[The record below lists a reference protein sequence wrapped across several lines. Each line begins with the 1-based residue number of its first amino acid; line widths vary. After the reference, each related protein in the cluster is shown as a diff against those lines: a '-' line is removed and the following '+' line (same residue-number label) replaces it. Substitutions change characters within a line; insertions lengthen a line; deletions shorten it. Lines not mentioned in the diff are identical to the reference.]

1 MRWYEYKMETDD
13 LCAPEDLKAKLLA
26 MTDQLTEEEKNQP
39 MMKTPAPA
47 RPAPVQ
53 RKKPVRFPVK
63 RVGTLAACLAV
74 CAVGYGAFATGMI
87 GLGAKSSSPAVY
99 YSADS
104 TAAAMAAGGVDRAAV
119 DSPMAADYSLNSL
132 SLESSADNGT
142 AVFSEDDAAAA
153 AHSTNHAKIIYT
165 ANLSL
170 ESKDYDAA
178 RAALDAAAAQAGGYM
193 ESSSEYSGT
202 EDSRS
207 VSLTFRVPQKNY
219 ASFLAAVAEAG
230 NVTYKNQQ
238 ADDVTAQYMDV
249 EARLENLK
257 AQRTRLQ
264 QLQQQAETL
273 SDLLEIESSLTEVQ
287 SQIES
292 WQSQMDW
299 YSDQV
304 EQCTVYVSLSEVK
317 TYSPPSESF
326 VSRMADAFAS
336 GWQNFAQGVQQLAVF
351 LAGAWPVVVIAAA
364 VAVGGRTGVK
374 SLVALAVTLVCLFS
388 VLLPSLMKGANT
400 LLMTF
405 IVCAYVAVV
414 SLTIVGGVRKKTVC
428 AMLGAVAGTA
438 LALLFGLLAQGLTR
452 IDGLRIDDVEPLL
465 QLRQTGTPIG
475 LRGLLVGG
483 IVISALGAVMDVT
496 MGIASSLSEVH
507 AANPELS
514 RRELFRSGMNIGRDM
529 VGTMTNTLILAFL
542 GSGFTLILYL
552 YSLGLSPRQLLSS
565 AYVSLEVVSGVA
577 SSVGVILSI
586 PLTALITAEVFTREK
601 KSGKSA

>member
-1 MRWYEYKMETDD
+1 MKKKTKGPGPAAWLRENKWTCIV
-13 LCAPEDLKAKLLA
+13 LAAALAVLLTARLLA
-26 MTDQLTEEEKNQP
+26 
-39 MMKTPAPA
+39 
-47 RPAPVQ
+47 APV
-53 RKKPVRFPVK
+53 PVQSDEPENR
-63 RVGTLAACLAV
+63 AD
-74 CAVGYGAFATGMI
+74 YE
-87 GLGAKSSSPAVY
+87 
-99 YSADS
+99 SASVDQILSDS
-104 TAAAMAAGGVDRAAV
+104 TEKDPASDNGYRGEQLLLVTVRSGDYKGQQMQVYNYVGPLYGGPLKVGDRATV
-119 DSPMAADYSLNSL
+119 LI
-132 SLESSADNGT
+132 
-142 AVFSEDDAAAA
+142 
-153 AHSTNHAKIIYT
+153 ST
-165 ANLSL
+165 
-170 ESKDYDAA
+170 
-178 RAALDAAAAQAGGYM
+178 
-193 ESSSEYSGT
+193 
-202 EDSRS
+202 
-207 VSLTFRVPQKNY
+207 
-219 ASFLAAVAEAG
+219 
-230 NVTYKNQQ
+230 
-238 ADDVTAQYMDV
+238 
-249 EARLENLK
+249 
-257 AQRTRLQ
+257 
-264 QLQQQAETL
+264 
-273 SDLLEIESSLTEVQ
+273 
-287 SQIES
+287 
-292 WQSQMDW
+292 
-299 YSDQV
+299 YSDGTV
-304 EQCTVYVSLSEVK
+304 NATVYEFDRLLPLCIVLVL
-317 TYSPPSESF
+317 F
-326 VSRMADAFAS
+326 
-336 GWQNFAQGVQQLAVF
+336 
-351 LAGAWPVVVIAAA
+351 IAAA

-374 SLVALAVTLVCLFS
+374 SLVALAVTLVCLFG

>member
-1 MRWYEYKMETDD
+1 MLMLLTAERTGTYMKKKAKGPGPAAWLRENKWTCVVLAAALVVLIAARLLAAPVPVQSDEPENRADYESATVDQILSDSTEKDPASDNGYRGEQQLLVTVRSGDYKGQQMQVYNYVGP
-13 LCAPEDLKAKLLA
+13 LYGGPLKA
-26 MTDQLTEEEKNQP
+26 
-39 MMKTPAPA
+39 
-47 RPAPVQ
+47 
-53 RKKPVRFPVK
+53 
-63 RVGTLAACLAV
+63 G
-74 CAVGYGAFATGMI
+74 
-87 GLGAKSSSPAVY
+87 
-99 YSADS
+99 
-104 TAAAMAAGGVDRAAV
+104 DRATV
-119 DSPMAADYSLNSL
+119 LI
-132 SLESSADNGT
+132 
-142 AVFSEDDAAAA
+142 
-153 AHSTNHAKIIYT
+153 ST
-165 ANLSL
+165 
-170 ESKDYDAA
+170 
-178 RAALDAAAAQAGGYM
+178 
-193 ESSSEYSGT
+193 
-202 EDSRS
+202 
-207 VSLTFRVPQKNY
+207 
-219 ASFLAAVAEAG
+219 
-230 NVTYKNQQ
+230 
-238 ADDVTAQYMDV
+238 
-249 EARLENLK
+249 
-257 AQRTRLQ
+257 
-264 QLQQQAETL
+264 
-273 SDLLEIESSLTEVQ
+273 
-287 SQIES
+287 
-292 WQSQMDW
+292 
-299 YSDQV
+299 YSDGTV
-304 EQCTVYVSLSEVK
+304 NATVYEFDRLLPLCIVLVL
-317 TYSPPSESF
+317 F
-326 VSRMADAFAS
+326 
-336 GWQNFAQGVQQLAVF
+336 
-351 LAGAWPVVVIAAA
+351 IAAA

-374 SLVALAVTLVCLFS
+374 SLVALAVTLVCLFG

>member
-1 MRWYEYKMETDD
+1 MKKKTKGPGPAAWLRENKWTCVV
-13 LCAPEDLKAKLLA
+13 LAAALAVLLA
-26 MTDQLTEEEKNQP
+26 
-39 MMKTPAPA
+39 A
-47 RPAPVQ
+47 RMLAAPV
-53 RKKPVRFPVK
+53 PVQSDEPENR
-63 RVGTLAACLAV
+63 AD
-74 CAVGYGAFATGMI
+74 YE
-87 GLGAKSSSPAVY
+87 
-99 YSADS
+99 SASVDQILSDS
-104 TAAAMAAGGVDRAAV
+104 TEKDPASDNGYRGEQLLLVTVRSGDYKGQQMQVYNYVGPLYGGPLKVGDRATV
-119 DSPMAADYSLNSL
+119 LI
-132 SLESSADNGT
+132 
-142 AVFSEDDAAAA
+142 
-153 AHSTNHAKIIYT
+153 ST
-165 ANLSL
+165 
-170 ESKDYDAA
+170 
-178 RAALDAAAAQAGGYM
+178 
-193 ESSSEYSGT
+193 
-202 EDSRS
+202 
-207 VSLTFRVPQKNY
+207 
-219 ASFLAAVAEAG
+219 
-230 NVTYKNQQ
+230 
-238 ADDVTAQYMDV
+238 
-249 EARLENLK
+249 
-257 AQRTRLQ
+257 
-264 QLQQQAETL
+264 
-273 SDLLEIESSLTEVQ
+273 
-287 SQIES
+287 
-292 WQSQMDW
+292 
-299 YSDQV
+299 YSDGTV
-304 EQCTVYVSLSEVK
+304 NATVYEFDRLLPLCIVLVL
-317 TYSPPSESF
+317 F
-326 VSRMADAFAS
+326 
-336 GWQNFAQGVQQLAVF
+336 
-351 LAGAWPVVVIAAA
+351 IAAA

-374 SLVALAVTLVCLFS
+374 SLVALAVTLVCLFG

-507 AANPELS
+507 TANPELS

-586 PLTALITAEVFTREK
+586 PLTALITAEVFAREK

>member
-1 MRWYEYKMETDD
+1 MKKKTKGPGPAAWLRENKWTCVVLAAALAVLLAARLLAAPVPVQSDEPENRADYESASVDQILSDSTEKDPASDNGYRGEQLLLVTVRSGDYKGQQMQVYNYVGP
-13 LCAPEDLKAKLLA
+13 LYGGPLKA
-26 MTDQLTEEEKNQP
+26 
-39 MMKTPAPA
+39 
-47 RPAPVQ
+47 
-53 RKKPVRFPVK
+53 
-63 RVGTLAACLAV
+63 G
-74 CAVGYGAFATGMI
+74 
-87 GLGAKSSSPAVY
+87 
-99 YSADS
+99 
-104 TAAAMAAGGVDRAAV
+104 DRATV
-119 DSPMAADYSLNSL
+119 LI
-132 SLESSADNGT
+132 
-142 AVFSEDDAAAA
+142 
-153 AHSTNHAKIIYT
+153 ST
-165 ANLSL
+165 
-170 ESKDYDAA
+170 
-178 RAALDAAAAQAGGYM
+178 
-193 ESSSEYSGT
+193 
-202 EDSRS
+202 
-207 VSLTFRVPQKNY
+207 
-219 ASFLAAVAEAG
+219 
-230 NVTYKNQQ
+230 
-238 ADDVTAQYMDV
+238 
-249 EARLENLK
+249 
-257 AQRTRLQ
+257 
-264 QLQQQAETL
+264 
-273 SDLLEIESSLTEVQ
+273 
-287 SQIES
+287 
-292 WQSQMDW
+292 
-299 YSDQV
+299 YSDGTV
-304 EQCTVYVSLSEVK
+304 NATVYEFDRLLPLCIVLVL
-317 TYSPPSESF
+317 F
-326 VSRMADAFAS
+326 
-336 GWQNFAQGVQQLAVF
+336 
-351 LAGAWPVVVIAAA
+351 IAAA

-374 SLVALAVTLVCLFS
+374 SLVALAVTLVCLFG

>member
-1 MRWYEYKMETDD
+1 MKKKTKGPGPAAWLRENKWTCIVLAAALAVLLAARLLAAPVPVQSDEPENRADYESASVDQILSDSTEKDPASDNGYRGEQQLLVTVRSGDYKGQQMQVYNYVGP
-13 LCAPEDLKAKLLA
+13 LYGGPLKA
-26 MTDQLTEEEKNQP
+26 
-39 MMKTPAPA
+39 
-47 RPAPVQ
+47 
-53 RKKPVRFPVK
+53 
-63 RVGTLAACLAV
+63 G
-74 CAVGYGAFATGMI
+74 
-87 GLGAKSSSPAVY
+87 
-99 YSADS
+99 
-104 TAAAMAAGGVDRAAV
+104 DRATV
-119 DSPMAADYSLNSL
+119 LI
-132 SLESSADNGT
+132 
-142 AVFSEDDAAAA
+142 
-153 AHSTNHAKIIYT
+153 ST
-165 ANLSL
+165 
-170 ESKDYDAA
+170 
-178 RAALDAAAAQAGGYM
+178 
-193 ESSSEYSGT
+193 
-202 EDSRS
+202 
-207 VSLTFRVPQKNY
+207 
-219 ASFLAAVAEAG
+219 
-230 NVTYKNQQ
+230 
-238 ADDVTAQYMDV
+238 
-249 EARLENLK
+249 
-257 AQRTRLQ
+257 
-264 QLQQQAETL
+264 
-273 SDLLEIESSLTEVQ
+273 
-287 SQIES
+287 
-292 WQSQMDW
+292 
-299 YSDQV
+299 YSDGTV
-304 EQCTVYVSLSEVK
+304 NATVYEFDRLLPLCIVLVL
-317 TYSPPSESF
+317 F
-326 VSRMADAFAS
+326 
-336 GWQNFAQGVQQLAVF
+336 
-351 LAGAWPVVVIAAA
+351 IAAA

-374 SLVALAVTLVCLFS
+374 SLVALAVTLVCLFG

-465 QLRQTGTPIG
+465 QLRQTGSPIG

>member
-1 MRWYEYKMETDD
+1 MKKKTKGPGPAAWLRENKWTCIV
-13 LCAPEDLKAKLLA
+13 LAAALAVLLA
-26 MTDQLTEEEKNQP
+26 
-39 MMKTPAPA
+39 A
-47 RPAPVQ
+47 RLLAAPV
-53 RKKPVRFPVK
+53 PVQSDEPENR
-63 RVGTLAACLAV
+63 AD
-74 CAVGYGAFATGMI
+74 YE
-87 GLGAKSSSPAVY
+87 
-99 YSADS
+99 SASVDQILSDS
-104 TAAAMAAGGVDRAAV
+104 TEKDPASDNGYRGEQLLLVTVRSGDYKGQQMQVYNYVGPLYGGPLKVGDRATV
-119 DSPMAADYSLNSL
+119 LI
-132 SLESSADNGT
+132 
-142 AVFSEDDAAAA
+142 
-153 AHSTNHAKIIYT
+153 ST
-165 ANLSL
+165 
-170 ESKDYDAA
+170 
-178 RAALDAAAAQAGGYM
+178 
-193 ESSSEYSGT
+193 
-202 EDSRS
+202 
-207 VSLTFRVPQKNY
+207 
-219 ASFLAAVAEAG
+219 
-230 NVTYKNQQ
+230 
-238 ADDVTAQYMDV
+238 
-249 EARLENLK
+249 
-257 AQRTRLQ
+257 
-264 QLQQQAETL
+264 
-273 SDLLEIESSLTEVQ
+273 
-287 SQIES
+287 
-292 WQSQMDW
+292 
-299 YSDQV
+299 YSDGTV
-304 EQCTVYVSLSEVK
+304 NATVYEFDRLLPLCIVLVL
-317 TYSPPSESF
+317 F
-326 VSRMADAFAS
+326 
-336 GWQNFAQGVQQLAVF
+336 
-351 LAGAWPVVVIAAA
+351 IAAA
-364 VAVGGRTGVK
+364 VAVGGRT
-374 SLVALAVTLVCLFS
+374 VTLVCLFG

-565 AYVSLEVVSGVA
+565 AYVSLEVGSGVA

>member
-1 MRWYEYKMETDD
+1 MKKKTKGPGPAAWLRENKWTCVV
-13 LCAPEDLKAKLLA
+13 LAAALAVLLVARLLA
-26 MTDQLTEEEKNQP
+26 
-39 MMKTPAPA
+39 
-47 RPAPVQ
+47 APV
-53 RKKPVRFPVK
+53 PVQSDEPENR
-63 RVGTLAACLAV
+63 AD
-74 CAVGYGAFATGMI
+74 YE
-87 GLGAKSSSPAVY
+87 
-99 YSADS
+99 SASVDQILSDS
-104 TAAAMAAGGVDRAAV
+104 TEKDPASDNGYRGEQLLLVTVRSGDYKGQQMQVYNYVGPLYGGPLKVGDRATV
-119 DSPMAADYSLNSL
+119 LI
-132 SLESSADNGT
+132 
-142 AVFSEDDAAAA
+142 
-153 AHSTNHAKIIYT
+153 ST
-165 ANLSL
+165 
-170 ESKDYDAA
+170 
-178 RAALDAAAAQAGGYM
+178 
-193 ESSSEYSGT
+193 
-202 EDSRS
+202 
-207 VSLTFRVPQKNY
+207 
-219 ASFLAAVAEAG
+219 
-230 NVTYKNQQ
+230 
-238 ADDVTAQYMDV
+238 
-249 EARLENLK
+249 
-257 AQRTRLQ
+257 
-264 QLQQQAETL
+264 
-273 SDLLEIESSLTEVQ
+273 
-287 SQIES
+287 
-292 WQSQMDW
+292 
-299 YSDQV
+299 YSDGTV
-304 EQCTVYVSLSEVK
+304 NATVYEFDRLLPLCIVLVLFI
-317 TYSPPSESF
+317 T
-326 VSRMADAFAS
+326 
-336 GWQNFAQGVQQLAVF
+336 
-351 LAGAWPVVVIAAA
+351 AA

-374 SLVALAVTLVCLFS
+374 SLVALAVTLVCLFG

-601 KSGKSA
+601 KSEKSA

>member
-1 MRWYEYKMETDD
+1 MKKKTKGPGPAAWLRENKWTCVV
-13 LCAPEDLKAKLLA
+13 LAAALAVLLA
-26 MTDQLTEEEKNQP
+26 
-39 MMKTPAPA
+39 A
-47 RPAPVQ
+47 RLLAAPV
-53 RKKPVRFPVK
+53 PVQSNEPENR
-63 RVGTLAACLAV
+63 AD
-74 CAVGYGAFATGMI
+74 YE
-87 GLGAKSSSPAVY
+87 
-99 YSADS
+99 SASVDQILSDS
-104 TAAAMAAGGVDRAAV
+104 TEKDPASDNGYRGEQLLLVTVRSGDYKGQQMQVYNYVGPLYGGPLKVGDRATV
-119 DSPMAADYSLNSL
+119 LI
-132 SLESSADNGT
+132 
-142 AVFSEDDAAAA
+142 
-153 AHSTNHAKIIYT
+153 ST
-165 ANLSL
+165 
-170 ESKDYDAA
+170 
-178 RAALDAAAAQAGGYM
+178 
-193 ESSSEYSGT
+193 
-202 EDSRS
+202 
-207 VSLTFRVPQKNY
+207 
-219 ASFLAAVAEAG
+219 
-230 NVTYKNQQ
+230 
-238 ADDVTAQYMDV
+238 
-249 EARLENLK
+249 
-257 AQRTRLQ
+257 
-264 QLQQQAETL
+264 
-273 SDLLEIESSLTEVQ
+273 
-287 SQIES
+287 
-292 WQSQMDW
+292 
-299 YSDQV
+299 YSDGTV
-304 EQCTVYVSLSEVK
+304 NATVYEFDRLLPLCIVLVL
-317 TYSPPSESF
+317 F
-326 VSRMADAFAS
+326 
-336 GWQNFAQGVQQLAVF
+336 
-351 LAGAWPVVVIAAA
+351 IAAA

-374 SLVALAVTLVCLFS
+374 SLVALAVTLVCLFG

-507 AANPELS
+507 TANPELS

-601 KSGKSA
+601 KSGKNA

>member
-1 MRWYEYKMETDD
+1 MKKKTKGSGPAAWLRENKWTCIV
-13 LCAPEDLKAKLLA
+13 LAAALAVLLA
-26 MTDQLTEEEKNQP
+26 ARLLAAP
-39 MMKTPAPA
+39 M
-47 RPAPVQ
+47 PVQ
-53 RKKPVRFPVK
+53 SDEPENR
-63 RVGTLAACLAV
+63 AD
-74 CAVGYGAFATGMI
+74 YE
-87 GLGAKSSSPAVY
+87 
-99 YSADS
+99 SASVDQILSDS
-104 TAAAMAAGGVDRAAV
+104 TEKDPASDNGYRGEQLLLVTVRSGDYKGQQMQVYNYVGPLYGGPLKVGDRATV
-119 DSPMAADYSLNSL
+119 LI
-132 SLESSADNGT
+132 
-142 AVFSEDDAAAA
+142 
-153 AHSTNHAKIIYT
+153 ST
-165 ANLSL
+165 
-170 ESKDYDAA
+170 
-178 RAALDAAAAQAGGYM
+178 
-193 ESSSEYSGT
+193 
-202 EDSRS
+202 
-207 VSLTFRVPQKNY
+207 
-219 ASFLAAVAEAG
+219 
-230 NVTYKNQQ
+230 
-238 ADDVTAQYMDV
+238 
-249 EARLENLK
+249 
-257 AQRTRLQ
+257 
-264 QLQQQAETL
+264 
-273 SDLLEIESSLTEVQ
+273 
-287 SQIES
+287 
-292 WQSQMDW
+292 
-299 YSDQV
+299 YSDGTV
-304 EQCTVYVSLSEVK
+304 NATVYEFDRLLPLCIVLVL
-317 TYSPPSESF
+317 F
-326 VSRMADAFAS
+326 
-336 GWQNFAQGVQQLAVF
+336 
-351 LAGAWPVVVIAAA
+351 IAAA

-374 SLVALAVTLVCLFS
+374 SLVALAVTLVCLFG

-552 YSLGLSPRQLLSS
+552 YSLGLSFRQLMSS
-565 AYVSLEVVSGVA
+565 AYVSMEVVSGIA

>member
-1 MRWYEYKMETDD
+1 MKKKTKGPGPAAWLRENKWTCIV
-13 LCAPEDLKAKLLA
+13 LAAALAVLLA
-26 MTDQLTEEEKNQP
+26 
-39 MMKTPAPA
+39 A
-47 RPAPVQ
+47 RLLAAPV
-53 RKKPVRFPVK
+53 PVQSDEPENR
-63 RVGTLAACLAV
+63 AD
-74 CAVGYGAFATGMI
+74 YE
-87 GLGAKSSSPAVY
+87 
-99 YSADS
+99 SASVDQILSDS
-104 TAAAMAAGGVDRAAV
+104 TEKDPTSDNGYRGEQLLLVTVRSGDYKGQQMQVYNYVGPLYGGPLKVGDRATV
-119 DSPMAADYSLNSL
+119 LI
-132 SLESSADNGT
+132 
-142 AVFSEDDAAAA
+142 
-153 AHSTNHAKIIYT
+153 ST
-165 ANLSL
+165 
-170 ESKDYDAA
+170 
-178 RAALDAAAAQAGGYM
+178 
-193 ESSSEYSGT
+193 
-202 EDSRS
+202 
-207 VSLTFRVPQKNY
+207 
-219 ASFLAAVAEAG
+219 
-230 NVTYKNQQ
+230 
-238 ADDVTAQYMDV
+238 
-249 EARLENLK
+249 
-257 AQRTRLQ
+257 
-264 QLQQQAETL
+264 
-273 SDLLEIESSLTEVQ
+273 
-287 SQIES
+287 
-292 WQSQMDW
+292 
-299 YSDQV
+299 YSDGTV
-304 EQCTVYVSLSEVK
+304 NATVYEFDRLLPLCIVLVL
-317 TYSPPSESF
+317 F
-326 VSRMADAFAS
+326 
-336 GWQNFAQGVQQLAVF
+336 
-351 LAGAWPVVVIAAA
+351 IAAA
-364 VAVGGRTGVK
+364 VAVGGRTGIK
-374 SLVALAVTLVCLFS
+374 SLVALAVTLVCLFG

-552 YSLGLSPRQLLSS
+552 YSLGLSSRQLLSS

-601 KSGKSA
+601 KSEKSA

>member
-1 MRWYEYKMETDD
+1 MKKKTKGPGPAAWLRENKWTCIV
-13 LCAPEDLKAKLLA
+13 LAAALAVLLA
-26 MTDQLTEEEKNQP
+26 
-39 MMKTPAPA
+39 A
-47 RPAPVQ
+47 RLLAAPV
-53 RKKPVRFPVK
+53 PVQSDEPENR
-63 RVGTLAACLAV
+63 AD
-74 CAVGYGAFATGMI
+74 YE
-87 GLGAKSSSPAVY
+87 
-99 YSADS
+99 SASVDQILSDS
-104 TAAAMAAGGVDRAAV
+104 TEKDPASDNGYRGEQLLLVTVRSGDYKGQQMQVYNYVGPLYGGPLKVGDRATV
-119 DSPMAADYSLNSL
+119 LI
-132 SLESSADNGT
+132 
-142 AVFSEDDAAAA
+142 
-153 AHSTNHAKIIYT
+153 ST
-165 ANLSL
+165 
-170 ESKDYDAA
+170 
-178 RAALDAAAAQAGGYM
+178 
-193 ESSSEYSGT
+193 
-202 EDSRS
+202 
-207 VSLTFRVPQKNY
+207 
-219 ASFLAAVAEAG
+219 
-230 NVTYKNQQ
+230 
-238 ADDVTAQYMDV
+238 
-249 EARLENLK
+249 
-257 AQRTRLQ
+257 
-264 QLQQQAETL
+264 
-273 SDLLEIESSLTEVQ
+273 
-287 SQIES
+287 
-292 WQSQMDW
+292 
-299 YSDQV
+299 YSDGTV
-304 EQCTVYVSLSEVK
+304 NATVYEFDRLLPLCIVLVL
-317 TYSPPSESF
+317 F
-326 VSRMADAFAS
+326 
-336 GWQNFAQGVQQLAVF
+336 
-351 LAGAWPVVVIAAA
+351 IAAA

-374 SLVALAVTLVCLFS
+374 SLVALAVTLVCLFG

-552 YSLGLSPRQLLSS
+552 YSLGLAPRQLLSS

>member
-1 MRWYEYKMETDD
+1 MKKKTKGPGPAAWLRENKWTCVV
-13 LCAPEDLKAKLLA
+13 LAAALAVLLA
-26 MTDQLTEEEKNQP
+26 
-39 MMKTPAPA
+39 A
-47 RPAPVQ
+47 RLLAAPV
-53 RKKPVRFPVK
+53 PVQSDEPENR
-63 RVGTLAACLAV
+63 AD
-74 CAVGYGAFATGMI
+74 YE
-87 GLGAKSSSPAVY
+87 
-99 YSADS
+99 SASVDQILSDS
-104 TAAAMAAGGVDRAAV
+104 TEKDPASDNGYRGEQLLLVTIRSGDYKGQQMQVYNYVGPLYGGPLKVGDRATV
-119 DSPMAADYSLNSL
+119 LI
-132 SLESSADNGT
+132 
-142 AVFSEDDAAAA
+142 
-153 AHSTNHAKIIYT
+153 ST
-165 ANLSL
+165 
-170 ESKDYDAA
+170 
-178 RAALDAAAAQAGGYM
+178 
-193 ESSSEYSGT
+193 
-202 EDSRS
+202 
-207 VSLTFRVPQKNY
+207 
-219 ASFLAAVAEAG
+219 
-230 NVTYKNQQ
+230 
-238 ADDVTAQYMDV
+238 
-249 EARLENLK
+249 
-257 AQRTRLQ
+257 
-264 QLQQQAETL
+264 
-273 SDLLEIESSLTEVQ
+273 
-287 SQIES
+287 
-292 WQSQMDW
+292 
-299 YSDQV
+299 YSDGTV
-304 EQCTVYVSLSEVK
+304 NATVYEFDRLLPLCIVLVL
-317 TYSPPSESF
+317 F
-326 VSRMADAFAS
+326 
-336 GWQNFAQGVQQLAVF
+336 
-351 LAGAWPVVVIAAA
+351 IAAA

-374 SLVALAVTLVCLFS
+374 SLVALAVTLVCLFG

-483 IVISALGAVMDVT
+483 IVISALGAVMDVA

-507 AANPELS
+507 TANPELS

>member
-1 MRWYEYKMETDD
+1 MKKKTKGPGPAAWLRENKWTCIV
-13 LCAPEDLKAKLLA
+13 LAAALAVLLA
-26 MTDQLTEEEKNQP
+26 
-39 MMKTPAPA
+39 A
-47 RPAPVQ
+47 RMLAAPV
-53 RKKPVRFPVK
+53 PVQSDEPENR
-63 RVGTLAACLAV
+63 AD
-74 CAVGYGAFATGMI
+74 YE
-87 GLGAKSSSPAVY
+87 
-99 YSADS
+99 SASVDQILSDS
-104 TAAAMAAGGVDRAAV
+104 TEKDPASDNGYRGEQLLLVTVRSGDYKGQQMQVYNYVGPLYGGPLKVGDRATV
-119 DSPMAADYSLNSL
+119 LI
-132 SLESSADNGT
+132 
-142 AVFSEDDAAAA
+142 
-153 AHSTNHAKIIYT
+153 ST
-165 ANLSL
+165 
-170 ESKDYDAA
+170 
-178 RAALDAAAAQAGGYM
+178 
-193 ESSSEYSGT
+193 
-202 EDSRS
+202 
-207 VSLTFRVPQKNY
+207 
-219 ASFLAAVAEAG
+219 
-230 NVTYKNQQ
+230 
-238 ADDVTAQYMDV
+238 
-249 EARLENLK
+249 
-257 AQRTRLQ
+257 
-264 QLQQQAETL
+264 
-273 SDLLEIESSLTEVQ
+273 
-287 SQIES
+287 
-292 WQSQMDW
+292 
-299 YSDQV
+299 YSDGTV
-304 EQCTVYVSLSEVK
+304 NATVYEFDRLLPLCIVLVL
-317 TYSPPSESF
+317 F
-326 VSRMADAFAS
+326 
-336 GWQNFAQGVQQLAVF
+336 
-351 LAGAWPVVVIAAA
+351 IAAA

-374 SLVALAVTLVCLFS
+374 SLVALAVTLVCLFG

-507 AANPELS
+507 TANPKLS

>member
-1 MRWYEYKMETDD
+1 MKKKTKGPGPAAWLRENKWTCVV
-13 LCAPEDLKAKLLA
+13 LAAALAVLLA
-26 MTDQLTEEEKNQP
+26 
-39 MMKTPAPA
+39 A
-47 RPAPVQ
+47 RLLAAPV
-53 RKKPVRFPVK
+53 PVQSDEPENR
-63 RVGTLAACLAV
+63 AD
-74 CAVGYGAFATGMI
+74 YE
-87 GLGAKSSSPAVY
+87 
-99 YSADS
+99 SASVDQILSDS
-104 TAAAMAAGGVDRAAV
+104 TEKDPASDNGYRGEQLLLVTVRSGDYKGQQMQVYNHVGPLYGGPLKVGDRATV
-119 DSPMAADYSLNSL
+119 LI
-132 SLESSADNGT
+132 
-142 AVFSEDDAAAA
+142 
-153 AHSTNHAKIIYT
+153 ST
-165 ANLSL
+165 
-170 ESKDYDAA
+170 
-178 RAALDAAAAQAGGYM
+178 
-193 ESSSEYSGT
+193 
-202 EDSRS
+202 
-207 VSLTFRVPQKNY
+207 
-219 ASFLAAVAEAG
+219 
-230 NVTYKNQQ
+230 
-238 ADDVTAQYMDV
+238 
-249 EARLENLK
+249 
-257 AQRTRLQ
+257 
-264 QLQQQAETL
+264 
-273 SDLLEIESSLTEVQ
+273 
-287 SQIES
+287 
-292 WQSQMDW
+292 
-299 YSDQV
+299 YSDGTV
-304 EQCTVYVSLSEVK
+304 NATVYEFDRLLPLCIVLVL
-317 TYSPPSESF
+317 F
-326 VSRMADAFAS
+326 
-336 GWQNFAQGVQQLAVF
+336 
-351 LAGAWPVVVIAAA
+351 IAAA

-374 SLVALAVTLVCLFS
+374 SLVALAVTLVCLFG

-552 YSLGLSPRQLLSS
+552 YSLGLSSRQLLSS

>member
-1 MRWYEYKMETDD
+1 MKKKTKGPGPAAWIRENKWTCIV
-13 LCAPEDLKAKLLA
+13 LAAALAVLLA
-26 MTDQLTEEEKNQP
+26 
-39 MMKTPAPA
+39 A
-47 RPAPVQ
+47 RLRAAPV
-53 RKKPVRFPVK
+53 PVQSDEPENR
-63 RVGTLAACLAV
+63 AD
-74 CAVGYGAFATGMI
+74 YE
-87 GLGAKSSSPAVY
+87 
-99 YSADS
+99 SASVDQILSDS
-104 TAAAMAAGGVDRAAV
+104 TEKDPASDNGYRGEQLLLVTVRSGDYKGQQMQVYNYVGPLYGGPLKVGDRATI
-119 DSPMAADYSLNSL
+119 LI
-132 SLESSADNGT
+132 
-142 AVFSEDDAAAA
+142 
-153 AHSTNHAKIIYT
+153 ST
-165 ANLSL
+165 
-170 ESKDYDAA
+170 
-178 RAALDAAAAQAGGYM
+178 
-193 ESSSEYSGT
+193 
-202 EDSRS
+202 
-207 VSLTFRVPQKNY
+207 
-219 ASFLAAVAEAG
+219 
-230 NVTYKNQQ
+230 
-238 ADDVTAQYMDV
+238 
-249 EARLENLK
+249 
-257 AQRTRLQ
+257 
-264 QLQQQAETL
+264 
-273 SDLLEIESSLTEVQ
+273 
-287 SQIES
+287 
-292 WQSQMDW
+292 
-299 YSDQV
+299 YSDGTV
-304 EQCTVYVSLSEVK
+304 NATVYEFDRLLPLCIVLVL
-317 TYSPPSESF
+317 F
-326 VSRMADAFAS
+326 
-336 GWQNFAQGVQQLAVF
+336 
-351 LAGAWPVVVIAAA
+351 IAAA
-364 VAVGGRTGVK
+364 VAVGCRTGIK
-374 SLVALAVTLVCLFS
+374 SLVALAVTLVCLFG

>member
-1 MRWYEYKMETDD
+1 MKKKTKGPGPAAWLRENKWTCVV
-13 LCAPEDLKAKLLA
+13 LAAALAVLLA
-26 MTDQLTEEEKNQP
+26 
-39 MMKTPAPA
+39 A
-47 RPAPVQ
+47 RLLAAPV
-53 RKKPVRFPVK
+53 PVQSDEPENR
-63 RVGTLAACLAV
+63 AD
-74 CAVGYGAFATGMI
+74 YE
-87 GLGAKSSSPAVY
+87 
-99 YSADS
+99 SASVDQILSDS
-104 TAAAMAAGGVDRAAV
+104 TEKDPASDNGYRGEQLLLVTVRSGDYKGQQMQVYNYVGPLYGGPLKVGDRATV
-119 DSPMAADYSLNSL
+119 LI
-132 SLESSADNGT
+132 
-142 AVFSEDDAAAA
+142 
-153 AHSTNHAKIIYT
+153 ST
-165 ANLSL
+165 
-170 ESKDYDAA
+170 
-178 RAALDAAAAQAGGYM
+178 
-193 ESSSEYSGT
+193 
-202 EDSRS
+202 
-207 VSLTFRVPQKNY
+207 
-219 ASFLAAVAEAG
+219 
-230 NVTYKNQQ
+230 
-238 ADDVTAQYMDV
+238 
-249 EARLENLK
+249 
-257 AQRTRLQ
+257 
-264 QLQQQAETL
+264 
-273 SDLLEIESSLTEVQ
+273 
-287 SQIES
+287 
-292 WQSQMDW
+292 
-299 YSDQV
+299 YSDGTV
-304 EQCTVYVSLSEVK
+304 NATVYEFDRLLPLCIVLVL
-317 TYSPPSESF
+317 F
-326 VSRMADAFAS
+326 
-336 GWQNFAQGVQQLAVF
+336 
-351 LAGAWPVVVIAAA
+351 IAAA
-364 VAVGGRTGVK
+364 VAVGGQTGIK
-374 SLVALAVTLVCLFS
+374 SLVALAVTLVCLFG

>member
-1 MRWYEYKMETDD
+1 MKKKTKGPGPAAWLRENKWTCIV
-13 LCAPEDLKAKLLA
+13 LAAALAVLLA
-26 MTDQLTEEEKNQP
+26 
-39 MMKTPAPA
+39 A
-47 RPAPVQ
+47 RLLAAPV
-53 RKKPVRFPVK
+53 PVQSDEPENR
-63 RVGTLAACLAV
+63 AD
-74 CAVGYGAFATGMI
+74 YE
-87 GLGAKSSSPAVY
+87 
-99 YSADS
+99 SASVDQILSDS
-104 TAAAMAAGGVDRAAV
+104 TEKDPASDNGYRGEQLLLVTVRSGDYKGQQMQVYNYVGPLYGGPLKVGDRATV
-119 DSPMAADYSLNSL
+119 LI
-132 SLESSADNGT
+132 
-142 AVFSEDDAAAA
+142 
-153 AHSTNHAKIIYT
+153 ST
-165 ANLSL
+165 
-170 ESKDYDAA
+170 
-178 RAALDAAAAQAGGYM
+178 
-193 ESSSEYSGT
+193 
-202 EDSRS
+202 
-207 VSLTFRVPQKNY
+207 
-219 ASFLAAVAEAG
+219 
-230 NVTYKNQQ
+230 
-238 ADDVTAQYMDV
+238 
-249 EARLENLK
+249 
-257 AQRTRLQ
+257 
-264 QLQQQAETL
+264 
-273 SDLLEIESSLTEVQ
+273 
-287 SQIES
+287 
-292 WQSQMDW
+292 
-299 YSDQV
+299 YSDGTV
-304 EQCTVYVSLSEVK
+304 NATVYEFDRLLPLCIVLVL
-317 TYSPPSESF
+317 F
-326 VSRMADAFAS
+326 
-336 GWQNFAQGVQQLAVF
+336 
-351 LAGAWPVVVIAAA
+351 IAAA

-374 SLVALAVTLVCLFS
+374 SLVSLAVTLVCLFG

-438 LALLFGLLAQGLTR
+438 MALLFGLLAQGLTR

>member
-1 MRWYEYKMETDD
+1 MKKKTKGPGPAAWLRENKWTCIV
-13 LCAPEDLKAKLLA
+13 LAAALAVLLA
-26 MTDQLTEEEKNQP
+26 
-39 MMKTPAPA
+39 A
-47 RPAPVQ
+47 RLLAAPV
-53 RKKPVRFPVK
+53 PVQSDEPENR
-63 RVGTLAACLAV
+63 AD
-74 CAVGYGAFATGMI
+74 YE
-87 GLGAKSSSPAVY
+87 
-99 YSADS
+99 SASVDQILSDS
-104 TAAAMAAGGVDRAAV
+104 TEKDPASDNGYRGEQLLLVTVRSGDSKGQQMQVYNYVGPLYGGPLKVGDRATV
-119 DSPMAADYSLNSL
+119 LI
-132 SLESSADNGT
+132 
-142 AVFSEDDAAAA
+142 
-153 AHSTNHAKIIYT
+153 ST
-165 ANLSL
+165 
-170 ESKDYDAA
+170 
-178 RAALDAAAAQAGGYM
+178 
-193 ESSSEYSGT
+193 
-202 EDSRS
+202 
-207 VSLTFRVPQKNY
+207 
-219 ASFLAAVAEAG
+219 
-230 NVTYKNQQ
+230 
-238 ADDVTAQYMDV
+238 
-249 EARLENLK
+249 
-257 AQRTRLQ
+257 
-264 QLQQQAETL
+264 
-273 SDLLEIESSLTEVQ
+273 
-287 SQIES
+287 
-292 WQSQMDW
+292 
-299 YSDQV
+299 YSDGTV
-304 EQCTVYVSLSEVK
+304 NATVYEFDRLLPLCIVLVL
-317 TYSPPSESF
+317 F
-326 VSRMADAFAS
+326 
-336 GWQNFAQGVQQLAVF
+336 
-351 LAGAWPVVVIAAA
+351 IAAA

-374 SLVALAVTLVCLFS
+374 SLVALAVTLVCLFG